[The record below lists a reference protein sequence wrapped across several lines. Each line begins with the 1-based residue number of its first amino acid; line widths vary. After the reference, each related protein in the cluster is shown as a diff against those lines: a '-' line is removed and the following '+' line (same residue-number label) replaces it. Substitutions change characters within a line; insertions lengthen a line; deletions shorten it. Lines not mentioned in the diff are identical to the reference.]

1 MFPFLQKARI
11 YGQQANMKAALEE
24 FNKAN
29 AVDPK
34 NVVILLLRAE
44 VHQKMGAK
52 DKALADVDK
61 VLEIKPDLPEAMRLR
76 AGLLIEQEKYDDALP
91 LLEKLHSKYPKDP
104 LTMLQ
109 LGALYDTQK
118 KFDKAIEIYTDGLSE
133 YPGQWLFL
141 RSRGDVYLNMGKRAE
156 SIADYDKAFS
166 QKPDDSGIL
175 NNLAWVLATAPE
187 DGLRDG
193 KRAVT
198 LANEA
203 CRLTEYKSDFI
214 LSTLAAAYAE
224 SGDFDSAVK
233 WASKGVEVSTKKN
246 LEEMKKELASYKA
259 HKPWREAL
267 PLREDKD
274 AKKPAAAEKSADKAK

>member
-1 MFPFLQKARI
+1 M
-11 YGQQANMKAALEE
+11 
-24 FNKAN
+24 
-29 AVDPK
+29 
-34 NVVILLLRAE
+34 
-44 VHQKMGAK
+44 
-52 DKALADVDK
+52 
-61 VLEIKPDLPEAMRLR
+61 
-76 AGLLIEQEKYDDALP
+76 IEQEKYDDALP

-193 KRAVT
+193 NAR
-198 LANEA
+198 
-203 CRLTEYKSDFI
+203 
-214 LSTLAAAYAE
+214 
-224 SGDFDSAVK
+224 
-233 WASKGVEVSTKKN
+233 
-246 LEEMKKELASYKA
+246 
-259 HKPWREAL
+259 
-267 PLREDKD
+267 
-274 AKKPAAAEKSADKAK
+274 